1 MKNMIKGSISLA
13 VLITTTSFY
22 ACKKYDNTPT
32 NTSAY
37 NMSQVNLVADVT
49 TFNAAH
55 IDTNLVNAWGL
66 SANTTAVW
74 PSSTGKGV
82 GPVYDKT
89 GATLRAPVTIP
100 SVVAGKPGTPTGVI
114 FNSTTSFASNK
125 FIFAS
130 LDGSINAWATG
141 NLAVKVASQSGAVYT
156 GLAMVTNN
164 GANFLY
170 APNFKTGKVDVYDSN
185 FISVSTMPFADPNIP
200 SGYAPFNIQGINGNL
215 YVTYAMQG
223 AAGSVNGVGNG
234 YVDIFTTAGV
244 FVKRFASTGSLNSPW
259 GLALAPAGFA
269 DVNESIL
276 VGNFGDGHINVFD
289 TSGNFKGQLQSNGST
304 LTVDG
309 LWAIDFFKGNVS
321 GSGSTTD
328 FLYFTAGPG
337 GEKHG
342 LFGYLKLQ

>member
-1 MKNMIKGSISLA
+1 MKKMIKGSVLLA
-13 VLITTTSFY
+13 GLIATTCFY
-22 ACKKYDNTPT
+22 ACKKSNNGPT
-32 NTSAY
+32 MSAY
-37 NMSQVNLVADVT
+37 NMSQVNLVADVS

-66 SANTTAVW
+66 SATATAVW

-100 SVVAGKPGTPTGVI
+100 SVVTGKAGTPTGVI
-114 FNSTTSFASNK
+114 FNSTTSFGANK

-141 NLAVKVASQSGAVYT
+141 NLAIKVASQTGAVYT
-156 GLAMVTNN
+156 GLAMATNN
-164 GANFLY
+164 SANFLY
-170 APNFKTGKVDVYDSN
+170 AANFKTGKVDVYDSN
-185 FISVSTMPFADPNIP
+185 FISVSNMPFADPNIP
-200 SGYAPFNIQGINGNL
+200 AGFAPFNVQGINGML

-223 AAGSVNGVGNG
+223 AGGSVNGVGNG

-244 FVKRFASTGSLNSPW
+244 LVKRFASTGSLNSPW

-304 LTVDG
+304 LAIDG